1 LSAPPEIPYLRG
13 MTKDEVV
20 KQYAPI
26 RGSQQSVNG
35 YVWIY
40 FDRGVEVTVHDAVVV
55 SYGVFDISQ

>member
-1 LSAPPEIPYLRG
+1 

>member
-1 LSAPPEIPYLRG
+1 

-26 RGSQQSVNG
+26 LGSRQSDNG

-40 FDRGVEVTVHDAVVV
+40 FHGGVEVAVHDAVVV